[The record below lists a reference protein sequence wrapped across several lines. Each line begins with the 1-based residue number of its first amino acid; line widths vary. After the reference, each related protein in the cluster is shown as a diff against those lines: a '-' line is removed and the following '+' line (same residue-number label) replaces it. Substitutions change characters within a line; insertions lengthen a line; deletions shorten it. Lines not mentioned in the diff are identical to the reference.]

1 MSKHDSKSISPLHR
15 QKVKGRDIVITE
27 DPRLHLVWYH
37 DRIFIKPLPKY
48 LLSHYFWEAYLCINR
63 HSSPEQITLQKAVLG
78 YLRTYIY
85 LIKYESDFRIAID
98 DKLQLIPPDITFLKF
113 CDFIASL
120 ENLPDID
127 VSGRYAYGEIRL
139 TRLNLYSKIFLKKFS
154 FHRVRTQY
162 SDYFASFYGP
172 LLFVFAIVSVVLSAM
187 QVSMAINFDVTKQW
201 KSFEQFCQWFS
212 IICLSV
218 VAILVLWLGS
228 RLLDPLAGVG
238 EGMQLPVIFIGK
250 YNTYVPT
257 APRSRRATTQ
267 KHSFPVE
274 EQHIVPDRRLFDD
287 TQRSNDGNDSGSKL
301 QGNSNKENVA
311 DNDYNIDLPT
321 LDSISRANTGEGS
334 NLETKI
340 WEDKIASPRIYD
352 GDSSSIETV
361 LDPRL
366 YQETLIEELQNGY
379 NTQDTLMLEDD
390 KSNPDEQEN
399 FSAGG
404 SHSPPMDYS
413 IEPSCPL
420 TLRDQDKS
428 DSSYSDPE
436 KLGLI
441 SSPYFLQ
448 QYSDIA
454 VGSIKEGGN
463 NEQQG
468 GRKRRHLSETGI
480 ERDGESN
487 GDARLANQRRTRS
500 LSTNNEQTSSRRN
513 GGEGRLLPRHITSSS
528 FTAPSTMIDSST
540 SNFGGHSPAISDG
553 NHCYPPPSSVNPI
566 CAKPATTTEY
576 RECPFQGFL
585 KRTIIGNDTTY
596 TLEFQLQHVPGHLH
610 LPVIAEALG
619 ADTFAQT

>member
-218 VAILVLWLGS
+218 VAILVLWL
-228 RLLDPLAGVG
+228 
-238 EGMQLPVIFIGK
+238 
-250 YNTYVPT
+250 
-257 APRSRRATTQ
+257 
-267 KHSFPVE
+267 
-274 EQHIVPDRRLFDD
+274 
-287 TQRSNDGNDSGSKL
+287 
-301 QGNSNKENVA
+301 GNSNKENVA

-540 SNFGGHSPAISDG
+540 SNFELLQYSTFRST
-553 NHCYPPPSSVNPI
+553 PS
-566 CAKPATTTEY
+566 
-576 RECPFQGFL
+576 
-585 KRTIIGNDTTY
+585 RT
-596 TLEFQLQHVPGHLH
+596 
-610 LPVIAEALG
+610 
-619 ADTFAQT
+619 